1 MRVEKTASPHASGA
15 EGIMKKGEIVFSAFC
30 VAFFSFMLYEAFKL
44 HGVARFGE
52 VGSGFWP
59 MLSLGV
65 SVLLSLCW
73 LIVTLGKFSKAKG
86 NAVEEPTPEA
96 IAEAWSRRKKV
107 ALSIICLLVYIVIM
121 PWIGFILSTLLFVP
135 AFALALEE
143 RRKMVLIISPFL
155 ITAITILVF
164 AKFIT
169 IPFPKGVAIFAV
181 FSRLFY

>member
-1 MRVEKTASPHASGA
+1 
-15 EGIMKKGEIVFSAFC
+15 MKKGEIVFGALC
-30 VAFFSFMLYEAFKL
+30 VAFFSFMFYEAVKL
-44 HGVARFGE
+44 HGVGRFGE

-73 LIVTLGKFSKAKG
+73 LIVTLGKFFRAKG
-86 NAVEEPTPEA
+86 KAAEEPLPEM

-107 ALSIICLLVYIVIM
+107 ALSVVCILVYIVVM
-121 PWIGFILSTLLFVP
+121 PWIGFVLSTFLFIP

-143 RRKMVLIISPFL
+143 RRKLVLILSPFL
-155 ITAITILVF
+155 VTAITIFVF
-164 AKFIT
+164 ARFIS
-169 IPFPKGVAIFAV
+169 IPFPKGVGLFTE

>member
-1 MRVEKTASPHASGA
+1 
-15 EGIMKKGEIVFSAFC
+15 MKRGEIVFSAFC
-30 VAFFSFMLYEAFKL
+30 VAFFSFMLYEAVEL
-44 HGVARFGE
+44 HGVGRFGE

-73 LIVTLGKFSKAKG
+73 LIVTLRKFSGAKST
-86 NAVEEPTPEA
+86 AIEEPTPEA
-96 IAEAWSRRKKV
+96 IAAAGSRRKKV
-107 ALSIICLLVYIVIM
+107 ALSIACLFLYIFVM

-135 AFALALEE
+135 VFALALEE
-143 RRKMVLIISPFL
+143 RRKKVLIISPFL
-155 ITAITILVF
+155 ITAIVVLVF